1 MSKTTLDRFNS
12 FLLATLLTIAIL
24 YFGQNYLIPIF
35 IAALL
40 SMLLLPI
47 CEALEKLG
55 TPPKGAITISVMLAL
70 TGLTGL
76 LILMTNQITNLVND
90 LPELRRGAAERIQEI
105 QILVEDAFNIS
116 YDDQSQYVNE
126 IISDVVDSIGLYARN
141 LIITTTSY
149 FAIIM
154 IIMVYIFLFL
164 LYRNKFVNFILK
176 LAPPENH
183 RNVSRIINKT
193 TKVAHS
199 YLGGVLTVV
208 LILAILNTTGL
219 LIIGVRH
226 AVFFGLLAA
235 ILNIIPYVG
244 TIIGSIIPVIFA
256 FFTNS
261 ILTAVAVA
269 ILFTVIQLI
278 ESYLLTPNITGS
290 RIKINPLATIMA
302 LLAGGAIWGIAGMVL
317 FIPLLGILRV
327 LFENLEGMQPYA
339 YLIRDE
345 QIPDNGNFW
354 TRMKIF
360 FKREGKIK

>member
-1 MSKTTLDRFNS
+1 MSKTILNKYNS
-12 FLLATLLTIAIL
+12 ILLATLLTIAIL
-24 YFGQNYLIPIF
+24 YYGQNYLIPIF

-40 SMLLLPI
+40 SMLLLPV
-47 CEALEKLG
+47 CEALERLG
-55 TPPKGAITISVMLAL
+55 TPPKGAITISVLLAL
-70 TGLTGL
+70 TVVTGL
-76 LILMTNQITNLVND
+76 IILMSNQLTNLVND
-90 LPELRRGAAERIQEI
+90 LPELRRGAAERIREI
-105 QILVEDAFNIS
+105 QFQIEQAMNIS
-116 YDDQSQYVNE
+116 YEDQSQYIDG
-126 IISDVVDSIGLYARN
+126 IISDLVDSVGLYARN
-141 LIITTTSY
+141 LIVTTTGY

-164 LYRNKFVNFILK
+164 LYRNKFVNFFLK
-176 LAPPENH
+176 LAPQENH
-183 RNVSRIINKT
+183 EKVSQIIYKT

-208 LILAILNTTGL
+208 LILAVLNTTGL

-226 AVFFGLLAA
+226 AVFFGILAA
-235 ILNIIPYVG
+235 ILNIIPYIG
-244 TIIGSIIPVIFA
+244 TVLGSIIPIIFA

-278 ESYLLTPNITGS
+278 ESYVLTPNITGS

-327 LFENLEGMQPYA
+327 LFDNIEGMQPYA
-339 YLIRDE
+339 YIIRDE
-345 QIPDNGNFW
+345 QVPETSNFW

-360 FKREGKIK
+360 MKNEGKVK